1 MRSAF
6 AFTPIIVTAM
16 LGATVS
22 AQSPRA
28 SDQPPLAPPVS
39 TQPVQQPPRRLEG
52 IVVHEPPS
60 SPCGGATFV
69 GAAVLKQLVPQPP
82 AVASGSGDV
91 IVTLQS
97 SRPDIARV
105 PDVVRIPPGEQ
116 AGRFEVTTVPLTALG
131 ANFKVVARLA
141 NEVAES
147 NPVHI
152 RGPRISSVYGSPG
165 GDCDGGETPKFTA
178 HFDCPTP
185 SSGLRFRFTG
195 SGKAYGTTETTAV
208 KGGDSVS
215 DKVSFN
221 RCCGASGTKCHWS
234 VTGHL
239 SAAEGTQLSTR
250 TTSGSCGQPDSCP
263 N

>member
-1 MRSAF
+1 MQSAF
-6 AFTPIIVTAM
+6 AFTPIIATAM
-16 LGATVS
+16 LGSTVS

-28 SDQPPLAPPVS
+28 NDQPPRVPQVT

-60 SPCGGATFV
+60 RPCGGATFV
-69 GAAVLKQLVPQPP
+69 GAVVLKQLVPQPP

-116 AGRFEVTTVPLTALG
+116 AGRFEVTTVPLTAQG
-131 ANFKVVARLA
+131 AYFKVVARLA
-141 NEVAES
+141 NEVAET
-147 NPVHI
+147 NPVGI
-152 RGPRISSVYGSPG
+152 RGPRISNVYGSPG

-178 HFDCPTP
+178 QFDCPAP
-185 SSGLRFRFTG
+185 SSGLRFHFSG
-195 SGKAYGTTETTAV
+195 SGKAHSTEIAAV

-215 DKVSFN
+215 DKVSFS
-221 RCCGASGTKCHWS
+221 RCCGASGTTCHWS

-239 SAAEGTQLSTR
+239 SADGTHLGSR
-250 TTSGSCGQPDSCP
+250 STSGTCGQPDSCP

>member
-1 MRSAF
+1 MLAPRCLWIAALASV
-6 AFTPIIVTAM
+6 VT
-16 LGATVS
+16 L

-28 SDQPPLAPPVS
+28 KDPLSPSIPAT

-60 SPCGGATFV
+60 SPCGGTTFV

-91 IVTLQS
+91 VVTLQS
-97 SRPDIARV
+97 SRPDVARV

-147 NPVHI
+147 NPVYI

-185 SSGLRFRFTG
+185 SSGLRFYFSG
-195 SGKAYGTTETTAV
+195 SGNAHGATEVTAV
-208 KGGDSVS
+208 KGDDSVS

-221 RCCGASGTKCHWS
+221 RCCGASGTKCSWS

-239 SAAEGTQLSTR
+239 SAANGTQLSTR
-250 TTSGSCGQPDSCP
+250 STGGTCGQPDSCP